1 MSGIKQ
7 DRLPTVLGQRQQLVL
22 ELVKRQ
28 SVRLN
33 AKAARASPRRAAAKG
48 YHRPAPHGGEMD
60 DTAPH
65 HNTFVKGDINATPMP
80 QEEAGDGLPNMR
92 YRLRV
97 ICAAVLVSLATWTTA
112 FLLLR

>member
-7 DRLPTVLGQRQQLVL
+7 DRLPAVLGQRQQLVL

-33 AKAARASPRRAAAKG
+33 AKAARRHLVEQLLKVAIDQRLMA
-48 YHRPAPHGGEMD
+48 GEMD

-97 ICAAVLVSLATWTTA
+97 ICAAVLVSLAIWTTA